1 MSKISYTVTL
11 QIVIKNCSNT
21 MKEINS
27 KLVKQEVTEV
37 EKQYIIETLLQPNIK
52 KTDNTVRL

>member
-52 KTDNTVRL
+52 KNG